1 MMGLQGQRPTTTDG
15 KTLDPPRGHGLPV
28 MSIGF
33 LVDSDQPMAWRGPM
47 VTQALAQMLADT
59 RWGELDY
66 LVVDMPPG
74 TGDIQLTLTQR
85 VPVSGAVIV
94 TTPQEIALLDARK
107 GLQMFRKVGVPVLG
121 IVENMGLHRCPAC
134 GHESHIFDAGGGSA
148 LAGRYET
155 TLLGEL
161 PLDGAIREQADS
173 GRPTVVA
180 DPESANAAAF
190 HAIARRAAGALAA
203 SAIRGTVKMPDHP
216 HRGRVMTIKSD
227 RWIRRMATQGMI
239 EPFEAGQVRDVAG
252 QKIVS
257 YGTSSYGYDVRCAPE
272 FKIFTNINSTII
284 DPKHFDPKNFVDF
297 EGEVCIIPPN
307 SFALARTVEYFRIPR
322 NVMVICLG
330 KSTYARCGII
340 VNVTPLEPEWEGHV
354 TLEFSNTTPLAGPH
368 LRERGRGAVPVLR
381 VGRGLRDLVQG
392 PRRQVPGP
400 EGRDAAEDLRGDAQ
414 PPPGSCR
421 M

>member
-1 MMGLQGQRPTTTDG
+1 MPPDPLDWLKTALGRYLEPNLGMTLADAGAIESVIPGPQGPVVRIALGFPVGGYEDALSRALDAMLAAEGIRDTPRYEIAARIPAFIADPRQRPLPQVANVIAVASGKGGVGKSTVAANLALALAAQGARVGLLDADIYGPSMPRMMGLQGQRPTTTDG

-134 GHESHIFDAGGGSA
+134 GHESHIFDSGGGSA
-148 LAGRYET
+148 LAARYQT

-161 PLDGAIREQADS
+161 PLDSAIREQADS

-180 DPESANAAAF
+180 EPGSAVAMAF

-203 SAIRGTVKMPDHP
+203 SA
-216 HRGRVMTIKSD
+216 
-227 RWIRRMATQGMI
+227 
-239 EPFEAGQVRDVAG
+239 
-252 QKIVS
+252 
-257 YGTSSYGYDVRCAPE
+257 
-272 FKIFTNINSTII
+272 
-284 DPKHFDPKNFVDF
+284 
-297 EGEVCIIPPN
+297 
-307 SFALARTVEYFRIPR
+307 L
-322 NVMVICLG
+322 
-330 KSTYARCGII
+330 
-340 VNVTPLEPEWEGHV
+340 
-354 TLEFSNTTPLAGPH
+354 
-368 LRERGRGAVPVLR
+368 RGAVTMPTIR
-381 VGRGLRDLVQG
+381 I
-392 PRRQVPGP
+392 
-400 EGRDAAEDLRGDAQ
+400 EGEE
-414 PPPGSCR
+414 
-421 M
+421 